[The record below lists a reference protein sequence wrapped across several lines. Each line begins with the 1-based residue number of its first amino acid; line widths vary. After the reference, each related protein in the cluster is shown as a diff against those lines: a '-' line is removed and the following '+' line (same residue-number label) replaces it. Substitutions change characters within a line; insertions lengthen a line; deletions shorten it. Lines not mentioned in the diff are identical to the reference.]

1 MTVVRAAD
9 RALVRLVAVADLV
22 ATVRLEQT
30 LRRRPMD

>member
-1 MTVVRAAD
+1 
-9 RALVRLVAVADLV
+9 VRLVAVADLV